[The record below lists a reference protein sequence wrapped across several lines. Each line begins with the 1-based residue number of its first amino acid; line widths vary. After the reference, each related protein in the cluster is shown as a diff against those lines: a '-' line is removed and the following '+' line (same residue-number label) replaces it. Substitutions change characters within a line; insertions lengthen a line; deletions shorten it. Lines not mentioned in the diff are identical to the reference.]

1 MLSIK
6 HTPAYGHLAAGIT
19 ILIWGTTLVST
30 KTLLVAFQPVE
41 ILFFRFLLGYFAL
54 LALCPRFLRGV
65 PLRHE
70 VYLMAAGLCG
80 ICLYYLLE
88 NIALVYSLASNVSII
103 LSTAPFFTAL
113 LSKLFFKHEPGF
125 RPRFFVGFL
134 FAMVGIAL
142 VVCNG
147 AALALNPLGDFL
159 ALLAAFFW
167 ASYSVL
173 IKKIGEFRYP
183 TILVTRRIFFYGLL
197 SMIPALFLFDFRL
210 ELSRFSNLSF
220 LMHIL
225 FLGLCASALC
235 FITWNTAVECLGPVK
250 TASYIYAV
258 PGITLLS
265 SAIFLNETI
274 TFLAILGMAFTLIG
288 LLFSNGGS
296 KRAREHGASS
306 T

>member
-1 MLSIK
+1 
-6 HTPAYGHLAAGIT
+6 
-19 ILIWGTTLVST
+19 
-30 KTLLVAFQPVE
+30 
-41 ILFFRFLLGYFAL
+41 
-54 LALCPRFLRGV
+54 
-65 PLRHE
+65 
-70 VYLMAAGLCG
+70 MAAGLCG

-173 IKKIGEFRYP
+173 IKKIGEFHYP

-225 FLGLCASALC
+225 FLGLCRC
-235 FITWNTAVECLGPVK
+235 V
-250 TASYIYAV
+250 
-258 PGITLLS
+258 
-265 SAIFLNETI
+265 
-274 TFLAILGMAFTLIG
+274 
-288 LLFSNGGS
+288 
-296 KRAREHGASS
+296 
-306 T
+306 